1 MMTPLNKDDLVDD
14 HVVELP
20 PPPSFQSVLMQFIK
34 QLATASTD
42 LHQLSCPAV
51 MLNGASLLEYS
62 KHWGDHPDL
71 FAQIAEEPT
80 PTGTN
85 D

>member
-1 MMTPLNKDDLVDD
+1 MADEQSDPVG
-14 HVVELP
+14 ELP
-20 PPPSFQSVLMQFIK
+20 PPPSFQSVMLEVLK

-51 MLNGASLLEYS
+51 MLNGISLLEYG

-71 FAQIAEEPT
+71 FAKIGQEEQPI
-80 PTGTN
+80 GTEVPS
-85 D
+85 